1 MKRLFV
7 LCAALCSLSAFA
19 DDSKQ
24 CKKDCKE
31 FVEQCE
37 KGCDSAMKKKDPKG
51 KVTASCKKNCSDFVK
66 QCEQGCDDGKL

>member
-1 MKRLFV
+1 MKHLVV

-19 DDSKQ
+19 DDAKQ